1 MSKIIPFE
9 KYKENKR
16 IKRRTKD
23 TRQKTYITDQK
34 LIERSIIMQ
43 QQFKEKYRDIL
54 AEAPAF
60 PATAKIKY
68 VAEIMLSLVPY
79 LFNGCWETRF
89 FALMDFEDML
99 FLELNMAV
107 KKYRETNPV
116 PTETYPDLFWQLK
129 IEHNELEES
138 LCSSLKSL
146 ITCIQDTNQEDCD
159 EIVTQAARIS
169 DIYYLVSN
177 MFNDEL
183 ETRVEQGLPS
193 LNCYDRAKWIPS
205 FLASWP
211 TLTEDP

>member
-1 MSKIIPFE
+1 MSKIVPFE

-16 IKRRTKD
+16 IKSRTKD

-54 AEAPAF
+54 AEAPDF
-60 PATAKIKY
+60 PTMAKIEY
-68 VAEIMLSLVPY
+68 VAEIMLRLVPY
-79 LFNGCWETRF
+79 LFNGCWKTRF

-99 FLELNMAV
+99 FLEFNMAV

-116 PTETYPDLFWQLK
+116 PIETYPDLFWQLK
-129 IEHNELEES
+129 IERDELEES
-138 LCSSLKSL
+138 LCNSLKSL
-146 ITCIQDTNQEDCD
+146 ITCIQDANQEDCD
-159 EIVTQAARIS
+159 EIVKQAARIS

-183 ETRVEQGLPS
+183 ETRVEQGLPP
-193 LNCYDRAKWIPS
+193 LNCYDREKWIPG
-205 FLASWP
+205 FLYEWNN
-211 TLTEDP
+211 TH